1 MSSRDTKD
9 TGCPPFSELLQT
21 LHQNGHSAR
30 FIMFICTSF
39 LPRRIREAAHSFQ
52 EAAQQVEPG
61 ANTLRLLRLP
71 LHGPNGCSRMV

>member
-9 TGCPPFSELLQT
+9 TGCPPFSVLVQT
-21 LHQNGHSAR
+21 LHQNGHSTR

-39 LPRRIREAAHSFQ
+39 LPQRIREAAHSFH

-61 ANTLRLLRLP
+61 AYTPGLLRLP
-71 LHGPNGCSRMV
+71 LHGPNGCSQMV